1 MKFLAFIMA
10 IMVLVMSVM
19 PCADDATAMCKA
31 KTEFKEASHQQGN
44 PTSKVCSPFC
54 QCSCCFGF
62 TISHFPS
69 SIPVI
74 SGTVNKQI
82 SSFLPSEVIDITLP
96 VWQPPQLV

>member
-10 IMVLVMSVM
+10 ILVLVMSVM
-19 PCADDATAMCKA
+19 PCADDANAMCKA
-31 KTEFKEASHQQGN
+31 KTEFKEASHQQDN

-69 SIPVI
+69 SFTVI
-74 SGTVNKQI
+74 TATVNKQI